1 MAGLQRIPFL
11 PPVAKLTLIGL
22 DLFDVLPITDFV
34 VDTIKWILK
43 PGEMNQIQSDVQNRQ
58 LELMI

>member
-11 PPVAKLTLIGL
+11 PPYVKLGLIGL
-22 DLFDVLPITDFV
+22 DLFGVLPITD
-34 VDTIKWILK
+34 TIVNSIKGILK

-58 LELMI
+58 LQLR